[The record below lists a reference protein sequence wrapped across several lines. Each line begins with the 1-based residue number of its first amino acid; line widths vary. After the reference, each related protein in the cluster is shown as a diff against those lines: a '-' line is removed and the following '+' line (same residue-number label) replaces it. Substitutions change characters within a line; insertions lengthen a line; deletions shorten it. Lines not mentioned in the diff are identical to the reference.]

1 MLHLLGQAVFGL
13 IVGVIAKLL
22 LPGHDPGGVIATAL
36 IGVAGSLAGTV
47 VGRLLTRDPSY
58 SAHWLMSIAGTL
70 VLLIAYRLIVG

>member
-1 MLHLLGQAVFGL
+1 MLHLIGQAVFGL

-22 LPGHDPGGVIATAL
+22 LPGHDPGGVIVTAL
-36 IGVAGSLAGTV
+36 IGVAGSLAGTF
-47 VGRLLTRDPSY
+47 VGRLVRHDPNY